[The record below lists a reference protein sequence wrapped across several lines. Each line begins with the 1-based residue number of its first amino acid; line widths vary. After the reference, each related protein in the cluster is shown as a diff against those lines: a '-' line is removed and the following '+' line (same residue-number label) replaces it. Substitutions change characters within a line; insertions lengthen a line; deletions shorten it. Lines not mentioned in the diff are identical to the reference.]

1 MPLYRAVISIAWL
14 CIAALALGACKNE
27 SGLFDSAS
35 SDSGLFTKKI
45 DIFAKPDW
53 AKGGDG
59 SSNSKTL
66 EPVRVVGADD
76 LVGADGRCA
85 GLAPAQDP
93 AATGAVGDDQP
104 VAQPAVVQPTLGGIA
119 LGMTECETVRRAGMP
134 TQLNISAGEKGE
146 RQAVLMY
153 APGTPWPGIYKFSDG
168 RLREVERV
176 AEPEPPKKE
185 PPKKKGKKPAKP
197 KTAQPATRSSVQ

>member
-1 MPLYRAVISIAWL
+1 VPRHRAAISIACL
-14 CIAALALGACKNE
+14 CAAALALGACKNE
-27 SGLFDSAS
+27 SGLFDNNGAEIN
-35 SDSGLFTKKI
+35 LLPKRA

-66 EPVRVVGADD
+66 EPVKVIGADD

-85 GLAPAQDP
+85 SMMPAADP
-93 AATGAVGDDQP
+93 AATGAVEGQQAVQP
-104 VAQPAVVQPTLGGIA
+104 VAVQPTLGGIA
-119 LGMTECETVRRAGMP
+119 LGMTECETVRRAGVP

-197 KTAQPATRSSVQ
+197 KTAAQPATRSSVQ